1 MSNKIN
7 VNRSGQASS
16 MAAKA
21 DDVGQFWDRR
31 MRLAASLLL
40 ATLMAFWFSQ
50 QALSQD
56 VETGGTPWHW
66 SVERVSG
73 RVMVQTRTGET
84 FAVKRGMTVRKGW
97 KIKTGGGRV
106 VINRGEE
113 TFVVSPNSVVTLE
126 PKGVLIKRMVVYQ
139 DRGQV
144 DVDVKRRWY
153 RHFKVETPFL
163 AAVVKGTQFR
173 VKVGN
178 RTASVN
184 VGRGV
189 VGVHDFASGDRAD
202 VGAGQA
208 AATNPSRRVGLSVS
222 GKNKPAVR
230 SGPKRAPSFETRVV
244 KNVPATKAE
253 ARAANGGNRGNA
265 GNSRSGNNGNGNSGG
280 NGNGNSGGNGNGNS
294 GGNGNGNSGGNGNG
308 NSGGNG
314 NGNSGGNGNG
324 NSGGNGNGNSGG
336 NGNGNSGG
344 NGNGNSGGNGN
355 GNSGGNGNGKGR

>member
-40 ATLMAFWFSQ
+40 AALMAFWFSQ

-178 RTASVN
+178 RLRRSMWGGALSVFMILHPEIVPTWAPVRRPQPTLRAASVYPSA
-184 VGRGV
+184 GRTSLKCV
-189 VGVHDFASGDRAD
+189 LAP
-202 VGAGQA
+202 
-208 AATNPSRRVGLSVS
+208 N
-222 GKNKPAVR
+222 
-230 SGPKRAPSFETRVV
+230 GPLHSKRA
-244 KNVPATKAE
+244 
-253 ARAANGGNRGNA
+253 
-265 GNSRSGNNGNGNSGG
+265 
-280 NGNGNSGGNGNGNS
+280 
-294 GGNGNGNSGGNGNG
+294 
-308 NSGGNG
+308 
-314 NGNSGGNGNG
+314 
-324 NSGGNGNGNSGG
+324 
-336 NGNGNSGG
+336 
-344 NGNGNSGGNGN
+344 
-355 GNSGGNGNGKGR
+355 

>member
-7 VNRSGQASS
+7 VNRSGQASCL
-16 MAAKA
+16 AAKA

-40 ATLMAFWFSQ
+40 AALMAFWFSQ

-106 VINRGEE
+106 VIKRGEE

-265 GNSRSGNNGNGNSGG
+265 GNSRSGNNGNGNSG